1 MAGPQET
8 SFRIRMLPLP
18 LRCRWHRFR
27 RDLATAAGGVRGW
40 LPLLVG
46 STVVSGAI
54 LAVQAADAE
63 RQRNDL
69 IRRTAIQQL
78 DFLAENLAIE
88 TRDWAHWDQTH
99 RHVLGLL
106 RDYYGNGNYNR
117 DTFRRTPYVM
127 VLNRR
132 GATVSSAH
140 WHDGRDRIEPLPP
153 EDQRAIL
160 SSLPQPRQLVPRTF
174 LAMVRGQPCLIAG
187 QPILD
192 AQATPPPV
200 GRLLF
205 VRPLGSQDGQL
216 ARHALALQDYRIEP
230 VRLLSSPPLGPL
242 ALAVRA
248 PRWDGVQPMQI
259 TVRRPAGERR
269 HALRSFAA
277 LLLVNGLLVGAVA
290 GRATWQHRRLR
301 HQVCRQRREERW
313 LRRALHRR
321 ENLDALT
328 GLLNRTGL
336 LAALERQRRET
347 PQLAQALLQIDI
359 RRFALINTSAGRPF
373 GDRVL
378 VALAQWLQQR
388 LPPPAILARTGGD
401 EFTCAL
407 LGQSSPAL
415 RAAIN
420 ELSGELQQLDLEVD
434 GRILHL
440 SVSAGAR
447 LLAELSPMAALQ
459 EAGVALDLARRSGRH
474 PCRFYGDEPTAMR
487 SSVEIQELNQELI
500 TALREERIALFGQAA
515 WRIQDSRLPA
525 VYLELLARLRDPTS
539 KGHHWSEQLVQAA
552 THCGSMPLLDAHVLD
567 LGCRSLAE
575 LMAHHQGDSPVGD
588 LVYAFNVTPD
598 TLLEDGFVASVERRL
613 NAVGLEASRLCFEI
627 TEQAA
632 ARDPDGVCRVM
643 RQLRG
648 LGLRL
653 SLDDFGAGMTAL
665 SHLRDLPLDYVK
677 IDKSFVAGLRD
688 NPLSRLTVEFVVR
701 MGREQGFQTIAE
713 GVEDLAVLYL
723 LRDLGVDIAQG
734 YATARPSLFDPL
746 TDDSFARCGGERLG
760 TGPGSWP
767 PA

>member
-1 MAGPQET
+1 MP
-8 SFRIRMLPLP
+8 SSPLPPP
-18 LRCRWHRFR
+18 LRCRWRRFR
-27 RDLATAAGGVRGW
+27 RDLAAAVSGVRGW

-46 STVVSGAI
+46 STVVSGVI
-54 LAVQAADAE
+54 LAVQAEEAE

-69 IRRTAIQQL
+69 IQRTARQQL
-78 DFLAENLAIE
+78 DVLAENLAIE
-88 TRDWAHWDQTH
+88 TRDWAHWDPTH

-117 DTFRRTPYVM
+117 DTFRRTPYVL
-127 VLNRR
+127 VLDRR
-132 GATVSSAH
+132 GQPVSTAH
-140 WHDGRDRIEPLPP
+140 WHDGRHRIEPLPR
-153 EDQRAIL
+153 EDQRSIL
-160 SSLPQPRQLVPRTF
+160 QSLPQPRQLVPRTF
-174 LAMVRGQPCLIAG
+174 LAMVRGQPCLISA
-187 QPILD
+187 QPIH
-192 AQATPPPV
+192 ASNGAPPPV

-205 VRPLGSQDGQL
+205 ARPLGSQDGHL

-230 VRLLSSPPLGPL
+230 LRRLASAPLGPI

-259 TVRRPAGERR
+259 SVRRPATERR

-277 LLLVNGLLVGAVA
+277 LLLINGLLVGAVA
-290 GRATWQHRRLR
+290 GRATSQHRRLR
-301 HQVCRQRREERW
+301 YQACRQKREERW

-359 RRFALINTSAGRPF
+359 RRFALINTSSGRSF

-378 VALAQWLQQR
+378 VALAQWLQRR

-407 LGQSSPAL
+407 LGGSSPTL
-415 RAAIN
+415 RAAITA
-420 ELSGELQQLDLEVD
+420 LSQELQQLDLEVD
-434 GRILHL
+434 GQILHL

-487 SSVEIQELNQELI
+487 STVAIQQLNQELI
-500 TALREERIALFGQAA
+500 TALREERVVLFSQAA

-525 VYLELLARLRDPTS
+525 VYLELLARLRHPTRD
-539 KGHHWSEQLVQAA
+539 GHHWSEQLVQAA
-552 THCGSMPLLDAHVLD
+552 TQCGSMPLLDAHVLD
-567 LGCRSLAE
+567 LGCRSLAQ
-575 LMAHHQGDSPVGD
+575 LLAHRPGDSPVGD

-598 TLLEDGFVASVERRL
+598 TLLEDGFVASVQRRL
-613 NAVGLEASRLCFEI
+613 DQDHLEGARLCFEI

-632 ARDPDGVCRVM
+632 AQDPEAVGRVM
-643 RQLRG
+643 RQLRQ

-677 IDKSFVAGLRD
+677 IDKSFVAGLKD

-734 YATARPSLFDPL
+734 YATARPSLFNPL
-746 TDDSFARCGGERLG
+746 ADDSFARCGGERLG
-760 TGPGSWP
+760 SGPGSWP

>member
-1 MAGPQET
+1 MP
-8 SFRIRMLPLP
+8 SLPLP
-18 LRCRWHRFR
+18 LRCRWRRFR
-27 RDLATAAGGVRGW
+27 RDLASAVSGVRGW

-46 STVVSGAI
+46 STVVSGVI
-54 LAVQAADAE
+54 LALQAADAE

-69 IRRTAIQQL
+69 IRRTASRQL
-78 DFLAENLAIE
+78 DSLAENLSIE
-88 TRDWAHWDQTH
+88 TRDWANWDQTQL
-99 RHVLGLL
+99 HVLGVL

-117 DTFRRTPYVM
+117 DTFLRTPYVM
-127 VLNRR
+127 VLDRR
-132 GATVSSAH
+132 GRVVSSAH
-140 WHDGRDRIEPLPP
+140 WQPTRDGIEPLPP
-153 EDQRAIL
+153 QDQRAIL
-160 SSLPQPRQLVPRTF
+160 AALPQPRLLVPRTF
-174 LAMVRGQPCLIAG
+174 LAMVRGQPCLVAG
-187 QPILD
+187 QPIRD
-192 AQATPPPV
+192 SAATQAPV

-205 VRPLGSQDGQL
+205 VRPLGSQEGLL

-230 VRLLSSPPLGPL
+230 VRPLSSPPLGPL
-242 ALAVRA
+242 DLAVRS

-259 TVRRPAGERR
+259 TVRRPASERR
-269 HALRSFAA
+269 HALSSFAA
-277 LLLVNGLLVGAVA
+277 LLLLNGLLVGVVA
-290 GRATWQHRRLR
+290 GRATGQHRRQR
-301 HQVCRQRREERW
+301 HQACRQQREQRR

-321 ENLDALT
+321 ENLDPLT

-347 PQLAQALLQIDI
+347 PQLAQALLQVDI
-359 RRFALINTSAGRPF
+359 RRFSLINTSAGRPF

-378 VALAQWLQQR
+378 VALAQWLERR
-388 LPPPAILARTGGD
+388 LPPPVILARTGGD

-407 LGQSSPAL
+407 LGPSSPVL
-415 RAAIN
+415 RAAITA
-420 ELSGELQQLDLEVD
+420 LTQELQQLDLEVD
-434 GRILHL
+434 GQILHL

-487 SSVEIQELNQELI
+487 STVAIQQLNQELI
-500 TALREERIALFGQAA
+500 AALREERIVLFSQAA

-525 VYLELLARLRDPTS
+525 VYLELLARLRHPTRD
-539 KGHHWSEQLVQAA
+539 GHHWSEQLVQAA
-552 THCGSMPLLDAHVLD
+552 NHCGSMPLLDAHVLD
-567 LGCRSLAE
+567 LGCRSLAQ
-575 LMAHHQGDSPVGD
+575 LLAHHRGGSPVTD

-613 NAVGLEASRLCFEI
+613 DQDHLDGARLCFEI

-632 ARDPDGVCRVM
+632 AQDPARVCRVM
-643 RQLRG
+643 HQLRR

-677 IDKSFVAGLRD
+677 IDKSFVAGIKD

-746 TDDSFARCGGERLG
+746 ADDSFARCGGERLG